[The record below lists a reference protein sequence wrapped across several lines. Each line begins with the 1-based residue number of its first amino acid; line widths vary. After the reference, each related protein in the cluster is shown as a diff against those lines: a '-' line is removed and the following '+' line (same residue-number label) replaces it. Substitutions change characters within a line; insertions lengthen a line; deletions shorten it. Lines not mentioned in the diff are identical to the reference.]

1 VPPLATEKTLN
12 TTARSEPK
20 ELVVE
25 ELFNKSEISQS
36 RLYERV
42 FHKHKSA
49 KVLFCKSESR
59 LGMELDDYRN
69 KDGDLSRK
77 HGNTLIGTLRSH
89 YGSDFA
95 AGCSESDRLTDV
107 LDQLDEGSLN
117 KLTRDYEANKLA
129 GIFPN

>member
-1 VPPLATEKTLN
+1 MPVESPIQNAVRILPIS
-12 TTARSEPK
+12 ARAE
-20 ELVVE
+20 
-25 ELFNKSEISQS
+25 
-36 RLYERV
+36 
-42 FHKHKSA
+42 HA
-49 KVLFCKSESR
+49 
-59 LGMELDDYRN
+59 LDDCRN

-107 LDQLDEGSLN
+107 LDQLDKGSLN
-117 KLTRDYEANKLA
+117 KLARDYEAGKLA

>member
-1 VPPLATEKTLN
+1 
-12 TTARSEPK
+12 
-20 ELVVE
+20 
-25 ELFNKSEISQS
+25 
-36 RLYERV
+36 
-42 FHKHKSA
+42 
-49 KVLFCKSESR
+49 
-59 LGMELDDYRN
+59 MELDDYRN

-107 LDQLDEGSLN
+107 LDQLDEGSLK
-117 KLTRDYEANKLA
+117 KLARDYEAGRLA